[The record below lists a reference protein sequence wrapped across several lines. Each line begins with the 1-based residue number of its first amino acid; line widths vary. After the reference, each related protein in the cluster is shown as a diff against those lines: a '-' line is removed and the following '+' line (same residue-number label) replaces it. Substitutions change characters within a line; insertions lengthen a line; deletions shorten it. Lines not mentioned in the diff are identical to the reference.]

1 MEGLERCADSENLVP
16 FWEKSRS
23 HLEGAGVPTGRALPC
38 LLRRQ
43 RVTSWRP
50 RAFGDLRARKAKLPG
65 APQGGWE
72 RGGTAPPGRAS
83 SALCHPAPPCLGP
96 REERARPGA
105 PGVGPESGRCA
116 APPRAC
122 PLVLPPRESESVQ
135 CGGRALG
142 GGAGADLGAGSG
154 HSRGH
159 GWARPPPPSQ
169 PATEARPW
177 GLVPGRGAP
186 GRGCGGSREPAVGVG
201 GQDRR

>member
-135 CGGRALG
+135 PAEVAHW
-142 GGAGADLGAGSG
+142 GAGPVPTWERAPGTPGAMDGLGRRLRASLRLK
-154 HSRGH
+154 RGH
-159 GWARPPPPSQ
+159 G
-169 PATEARPW
+169 
-177 GLVPGRGAP
+177 G
-186 GRGCGGSREPAVGVG
+186 
-201 GQDRR
+201 